1 MNSDNLVNSADHCT
15 TIENEYLFSSS
26 LPEGYL
32 KKKEYITINFYAT
45 VYFKDSLH
53 FIEGHHAN

>member
-1 MNSDNLVNSADHCT
+1 MNSDDLVNSADHCT

-32 KKKEYITINFYAT
+32 KKEYITINF
-45 VYFKDSLH
+45 LH
-53 FIEGHHAN
+53 LIAQSC